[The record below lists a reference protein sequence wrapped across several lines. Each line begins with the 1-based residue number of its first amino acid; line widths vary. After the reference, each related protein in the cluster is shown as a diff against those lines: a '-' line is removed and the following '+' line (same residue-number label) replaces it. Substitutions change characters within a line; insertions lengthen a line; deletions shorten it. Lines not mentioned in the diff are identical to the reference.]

1 MASVVAQS
9 NGDGYSP
16 NMVLPRPQI
25 GIERLQA
32 RRASNEPKEAMN
44 CKSCRK
50 RKVRIAV
57 GKPKSCRRSLTPG
70 VRSSATGSSRPA
82 RRVRLSTA
90 PVFMVGHMSCF
101 MANCFLRKRLLTG
114 YSRCYAEETRSQDRR
129 VGSIAQAGKR
139 AGETTKRREQARHR

>member
-1 MASVVAQS
+1 MNMASVVAQS

-50 RKVRIAV
+50 RKVRILLETETM
-57 GKPKSCRRSLTPG
+57 STLLTLS
-70 VRSSATGSSRPA
+70 VRSSAIGSNRPA

-90 PVFMVGHMSCF
+90 PAYMVGHISCF
-101 MANCFLRKRLLTG
+101 KAIALR
-114 YSRCYAEETRSQDRR
+114 EEVADR
-129 VGSIAQAGKR
+129 IPKMLH
-139 AGETTKRREQARHR
+139 RRNEVPRQTCWRHCSSG